1 MNEARIG
8 GVQVR
13 VNPDGSLW
21 IYQPDSNRLM
31 GPELAEKLTQY
42 LMLHCLRIDDGPVE
56 VTVASVVQPGDVL
69 TVGDQRI
76 IASAVATMPDE
87 FATVPGGVI
96 AMSDGAVDPEADAA
110 IAALNAGAE
119 LEPRE
124 WEPGEVEALGGD
136 KVIEPSKPAPRR
148 RGRPPRKA

>member
-1 MNEARIG
+1 MNEARIGTDGSGADIGGEPRYARFG

-31 GPELAEKLTQY
+31 GPELAEKLVFWLSLNVSINQMERGE
-42 LMLHCLRIDDGPVE
+42 LVDLDVP
-56 VTVASVVQPGDVL
+56 ASG
-69 TVGDQRI
+69 
-76 IASAVATMPDE
+76 
-87 FATVPGGVI
+87 TVPGGVI
-96 AMSDGAVDPEADAA
+96 ATSDGAVDPEADAA
-110 IAALNAGAE
+110 VAALNAGAE